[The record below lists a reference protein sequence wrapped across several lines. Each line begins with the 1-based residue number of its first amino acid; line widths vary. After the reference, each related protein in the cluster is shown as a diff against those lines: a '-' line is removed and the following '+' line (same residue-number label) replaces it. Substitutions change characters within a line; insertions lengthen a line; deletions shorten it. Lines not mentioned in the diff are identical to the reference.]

1 MTDIDND
8 LVRRAQRGEQ
18 DAIRAILEALHRPVI
33 ATVFRFLGT
42 RFRSEVEDIAQEVFV
57 KVFRAIDRFDLERG
71 VKFTTW
77 VYTFVRNH
85 CFDVL
90 KRRRLP
96 TVSMNA
102 RDGDDDAPA
111 FDPRDEFARRPVESV
126 ENQELGE
133 KIEQALA
140 SLGEDQ
146 RLAFVLRE
154 HEGLDYAAIAQVT
167 GVSEGT
173 VKSRL
178 HRAKEAL
185 RNRLS
190 RYVGHSA

>member
-1 MTDIDND
+1 MTDLDPAVITQ
-8 LVRRAQRGEQ
+8 AQGGDQ
-18 DAIRAILEALHRPVI
+18 DACRTLIEGLHRPVI
-33 ATVFRFLGT
+33 ATIYRFLGP
-42 RFRSEVEDIAQEVFV
+42 RFHSQVEDIAQDIFL
-57 KVFRAIDRFDLERG
+57 KVFRSIDRFDADRG

-90 KRRRLP
+90 KKRRLTTTSLTTWTDESQRDIPDAAVVTP
-96 TVSMNA
+96 TVA
-102 RDGDDDAPA
+102 A
-111 FDPRDEFARRPVESV
+111 
-126 ENQELGE
+126 ENSELGR
-133 KIEQALA
+133 KIGEALE

-146 RLAFVLRE
+146 RMVFVLRE
-154 HEGLDYAAIAQVT
+154 YEGLEYAAIAEVM

-178 HRAKEAL
+178 HRAKQAL

-190 RYVGHSA
+190 PYLRTES

>member
-42 RFRSEVEDIAQEVFV
+42 RFRSEIEDIAQEVFV

-96 TVSMNA
+96 TVSMSA

-111 FDPRDEFARRPVESV
+111 FDPRDEFARRPVESI

-133 KIEQALA
+133 KIEEALA
-140 SLGEDQ
+140 ALGEDQ

-154 HEGLDYAAIAQVT
+154 YEGLDYAAIAQVT

>member
-1 MTDIDND
+1 MTDLDPAVITQ
-8 LVRRAQRGEQ
+8 AQGGDQ
-18 DAIRAILEALHRPVI
+18 DACRTLIEGLHRPVI
-33 ATVFRFLGT
+33 ATIYRFLGP
-42 RFRSEVEDIAQEVFV
+42 RFHSQVEDIAQDIFL
-57 KVFRAIDRFDLERG
+57 KVFRSIDRFDADRG

-90 KRRRLP
+90 KKRRLSTTSLTTWTDESQRDIPDEAVLAP
-96 TVSMNA
+96 TTA
-102 RDGDDDAPA
+102 A
-111 FDPRDEFARRPVESV
+111 
-126 ENQELGE
+126 ENSELGR
-133 KIEQALA
+133 KIGEALE

-146 RLAFVLRE
+146 RMAFVLRE
-154 HEGLDYAAIAQVT
+154 YEGLEYAAIAEVM

-178 HRAKEAL
+178 HRAKQAL

-190 RYVGHSA
+190 PYLRTES